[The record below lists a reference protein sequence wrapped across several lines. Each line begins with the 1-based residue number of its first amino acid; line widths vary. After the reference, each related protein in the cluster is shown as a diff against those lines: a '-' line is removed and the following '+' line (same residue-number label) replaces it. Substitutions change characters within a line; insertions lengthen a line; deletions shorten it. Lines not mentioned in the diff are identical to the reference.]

1 MKILYAIQGTGN
13 GHLSRA
19 RDIIPA
25 LRRHAQLDLL
35 VSGTESDVKLP
46 YPVRFVYK
54 GFSFIYNRRGGI
66 HYGKS
71 GWKNFS
77 PRLLREILQVPVKE
91 YDLVINDFEPVSAWA
106 CRLRGI
112 PCVAMGHQ
120 ASFLSEAAPRPE
132 QRDLLGE
139 AVLRYYA
146 PAQDAIGFH
155 FERYADF
162 IHTPVIRQQ
171 VRRLNPRDLSHYTV
185 YLPAVK
191 EDHLLPLLKQLPDV
205 HWEVF
210 SRYTRISYR
219 DQNVRVRPVDNDT
232 FIRSLEGCS
241 GILTGAG
248 FETPAEALFLG
259 KKLFCIPIRGQY
271 EQYCNG
277 AALARMGVPV
287 MSRIDETFLDRLHD
301 WVYEQRPLQVDFPD
315 ETEAL
320 TEQLLT
326 RYQRANQVAV
336 PPIDLRDLRLAVLPE
351 REIPNT

>member
-19 RDIIPA
+19 RDIVPA
-25 LRRHAQLDLL
+25 LRRHAQVDLL
-35 VSGTESDVKLP
+35 VSGTESDVRLP
-46 YPVRFVYK
+46 YPVRYSYK

-77 PRLLREILQVPVKE
+77 LRLMREILQLPVQQ

-106 CRLRGI
+106 CRLRGV

-120 ASFLSEAAPRPE
+120 ASFLSAAAPRPAK
-132 QRDLLGE
+132 RDMLGE
-139 AVLRYYA
+139 AVLRHYA
-146 PAQDAIGFH
+146 PAQSALGFH
-155 FERYADF
+155 FARYDEF
-162 IHTPVIRQQ
+162 IHPPVIRRQ
-171 VRRLNPRDLSHYTV
+171 VRQLNPRDLSHYTV
-185 YLPAVK
+185 YLPAVR
-191 EDHLLPLLKQLPDV
+191 EDKLLPLLKQLQDV

-219 DQNVRVRPVDNDT
+219 EQNVRVRPVENET

-241 GILTGAG
+241 GMLTGAG

-271 EQYCNG
+271 EQYCNA
-277 AALARMGVPV
+277 AALEQMGVPV
-287 MSRIDETFLDRLHD
+287 MSRIDGTFPERLHD
-301 WVYEQRPLQVDFPD
+301 WVYTQRPLAVDFPD
-315 ETEAL
+315 QTEAL
-320 TEQLLT
+320 VEDLLKRHQTQTEPVSKRVDLSQLT
-326 RYQRANQVAV
+326 MPQWSGH
-336 PPIDLRDLRLAVLPE
+336 
-351 REIPNT
+351 